1 VRAVV
6 FRERGGEAVLE
17 DRPIPRPGSDQVLV
31 RVEKLGIGV
40 TNELARQG
48 ELGGT
53 FPVIPGHELAG
64 TIERAGSDVS
74 GWRPGD
80 RVTASFYLF
89 CGRCIWCLSG
99 REPLCERM
107 AGYVGIATDGAA
119 AEYVTL
125 PARNLVAIPEGVS
138 PAQAAIVSDA
148 VATGY
153 HVVHERL
160 RVHTGQRIAVIG
172 CGPLGLH
179 VIQLAAAAG
188 GEVVAIER
196 DAKRLETTLAEG
208 LAAAGVVASAPDWH
222 ADARAA
228 VGGPLDG
235 VVDTV
240 GSSETLREGVRAL
253 GRRGTLAILG
263 HTPGAVLEA
272 DPVQLLLEEQVVM
285 GTRYATRAEIAK
297 TLDLVARGRIRPVL
311 GERFGL
317 ERFDEALRLARTGS
331 FGRIVL
337 EIAPS

>member
-1 VRAVV
+1 VRAIVLH
-6 FRERGGEAVLE
+6 ERGGQAVLE
-17 DRPIPRPGSDQVLV
+17 DRPIPRPGPDQVLV
-31 RVEKLGIGV
+31 RVDKLGIGI

-64 TIERAGSDVS
+64 TIERAGSDVR
-74 GWRPGD
+74 GWSSGD

-89 CGRCIWCLSG
+89 CGHCIWCLSG

-119 AEYVTL
+119 AEHVTL
-125 PARNLVAIPEGVS
+125 PARNLVVIPEGVS
-138 PAQAAIVSDA
+138 LAQAAIVSDA
-148 VATGY
+148 VATAY
-153 HVVHERL
+153 HVVHDRL
-160 RVHTGQRIAVIG
+160 RVQTGQCIAVIG

-179 VIQLAAAAG
+179 TMQLVAAAG

-196 DAKRLETTLAEG
+196 DAERLKATLDGG
-208 LAAAGVVASAPDWH
+208 LAASGVVTSAPDWH
-222 ADARAA
+222 EDVRAA
-228 VGGPLDG
+228 VGRPLDG

-253 GRRGTLAILG
+253 GRRGALAILG

-272 DPVQLLLEEQVVM
+272 DPVQLLLEEQKVM

-297 TLDLVARGRIRPVL
+297 TLDLVALGQIRPVL
-311 GERFGL
+311 GQRFGL
-317 ERFDEALRLARTGS
+317 EQFNEALQLARTGS

-337 EIAPS
+337 DVASS